1 MMSGVPL
8 VLRNLPKGSP
18 QITDRRFFVAACTG
32 LVVAYSVAV
41 LWYVATF
48 PDIGARCLLPN
59 EPDEYLAGGVEI
71 REFSHAAIKPAPQ
84 PGDRLISVN
93 RQPVHTFLD
102 VIDQIVALRSAKI
115 PPGGQLPPGSDPAE
129 LTSASV
135 PGLVEIYGMDGTA
148 PAERLVELQFRV
160 PSSAKPDLVNRVYVP
175 VRPVPIFDVSL
186 TIIWFVCQL
195 AILSVA
201 LTAYW
206 HRPFDRIAQNFCL
219 MCCFSMGAF
228 VGGFHWWMLVG
239 NPLLNIPFIIC
250 ATVLPSMVLNFFLVF
265 PEEPDFYRA
274 HRRSV
279 KSLIFA
285 PTLVMAAA
293 LVIAY
298 WSSWCLNG
306 RSDDGGVL
314 NAFQKLAVVSKTL
327 ATRSIASPDLVAMST
342 GLLYVL
348 RVLVHVAIVLGSICF
363 AGTVLQLAS
372 SLMRIQSPRER
383 RQVMNILVASL
394 IATIPIGYTLFLAFF
409 RKVEFA
415 LGAAQLPMFVAS
427 MLFMAAYAHGMLRHR
442 LMLTDDA
449 SGRSRRYELMSILV
463 SGSFATCLAMGGIT
477 AHAYNLPLNLSTAQ
491 QIGLFLILLLAAVLT
506 LWLRDRMQGAVDRW
520 YFSEKYQLDRT
531 RQQLNR
537 VAGHL
542 ADPGSMAEL
551 TLRTCQDVIDASSAS
566 MYAREASG
574 GLRLIG
580 SRSSSPPAELLR
592 AEQIPERDPDE
603 LVIQRVPS
611 TNRESMTPVQRLLHN
626 LKAELACFLE
636 DENGLHGMIVVGRR
650 RGGIAYTAE
659 DIAFLHAMGQ
669 MSVLALQSSQANQ
682 TMARHDAELKIK
694 MERIAEQ
701 QRQLAILRAELTS
714 LQQDAGQAPVV
725 ADDAQFDRGGIRGN
739 SPALVEVLNQ
749 VRKIARSS
757 STALIRGESG
767 TGKES
772 LARVI
777 HRNSDRA
784 TAPLVCVSCAALS
797 SSLLESELFGH
808 VKGAFTGAHADKI
821 GRFLAANGGTLFLD
835 EIGDI
840 SAETQVKLLRVLQER
855 CFEPVGSDKTISVD
869 VRVIAATNRNLEEL
883 IAQGQFREDLYYRL
897 NVVTLTLPPL
907 RERRDDLIELLFLF
921 VSRYSQKSRKQ
932 IRQIAPEALAAFEQH
947 NWPGNIRELENAV
960 ERAVLLADSDVIM
973 LADLPTEIRRTTRT
987 QLTAAGTKDIARS
1000 TTSASEFASASNGP
1014 LTTGSI
1020 TLADTMSSAD
1030 EERLLRDILRASA
1043 GNKASAARRLN
1054 LPRSTF
1060 YSKCKK
1066 YGIL

>member
-1 MMSGVPL
+1 MVVRISS
-8 VLRNLPKGSP
+8 K
-18 QITDRRFFVAACTG
+18 TAATAADRRVFVASVSG

-48 PDIGARCLLPN
+48 PDIGVRCLLPH
-59 EPDEYLAGGVEI
+59 EPDEYRPGGVEI
-71 REFSHAAIKPAPQ
+71 RQFSQTSVKPAPQ
-84 PGDRLISVN
+84 EGNRLISVN
-93 RQPVHTFLD
+93 RHPVNTFLD
-102 VIDQIVALRSAKI
+102 VIDQMVALRSAKI

-135 PGLVEIYGMDGTA
+135 PGLVEIYGADSSA
-148 PAERLVELQFRV
+148 PSERLVELQFRV
-160 PSSAKPDLVNRVYVP
+160 PASSQPDLVNRVYVP
-175 VRPVPIFDVSL
+175 VRPVPIYDISL

-201 LTAYW
+201 FTAYW
-206 HRPFDRIAQNFCL
+206 IRPFDRIAQNFCL

-239 NPLLNIPFIIC
+239 NPLLNIPFILC
-250 ATVLPSMVLNFFLVF
+250 ATILPSMVLNFFLVF
-265 PEEPDFYRA
+265 PEEPEFYRD
-274 HRRSV
+274 HRGYV
-279 KSLIFA
+279 KTLIFS

-293 LVIAY
+293 LVVAY

-306 RSDDGGVL
+306 RSDDNGVL

-327 ATRSIASPDLVAMST
+327 ATGAGLSPDLIAMST

-348 RVLVHVAIVLGSICF
+348 RVLVQVAIVVGSVCF
-363 AGTVLQLAS
+363 VGTVVQLSA

-383 RQVMNILVASL
+383 RQVMTILLASL
-394 IATIPIGYTLFLAFF
+394 AATIPIAYTLYLAFF

-415 LGAAQLPMFVAS
+415 LGKAQLPMFIAS

-449 SGRSRRYELMSILV
+449 SGRSRRYELMSLLV
-463 SGSFATCLAMGGIT
+463 SGGFATCLALSGIT

-491 QIGLFLILLLAAVLT
+491 QIGLFLILLLAAALT
-506 LWLRDRMQGAVDRW
+506 LWLRDRLQGAVDRW

-537 VAGHL
+537 VAGYL

-551 TLRTCQDVIDASSAS
+551 TLRTCQDIIDAASAS

-574 GLRLIG
+574 GFRLIG
-580 SRSSSPPAELLR
+580 SRAASPPAELLR
-592 AEQIPERDPDE
+592 ADQIPARDPDE

-611 TNRESMTPVQRLLHN
+611 MNRESMSPAQRLLHD
-626 LKAELACFLE
+626 LKAELVCFLE
-636 DENGLHGMIVVGRR
+636 DENGLHGLIVIGRR
-650 RGGIAYTAE
+650 REGTAYTAE

-669 MSVLALQSSQANQ
+669 MSVLALHSSQAHQ
-682 TMARHDAELKIK
+682 TMARHDAELKVK
-694 MERIAEQ
+694 MERIADQ
-701 QRQLAILRAELTS
+701 QRQLSILRAELTN
-714 LQQDAGQAPVV
+714 LQVDAGQSPAS
-725 ADDAQFDRGGIRGN
+725 ASDTEFNRGGIRGN
-739 SPALVEVLNQ
+739 SPALVEILNQ
-749 VRKIARSS
+749 VRKIARSP

-777 HRNSDRA
+777 HLNSDRA
-784 TAPLVCVSCAALS
+784 AAPLVCVNCAALS

-808 VKGAFTGAHADKI
+808 VKGAFTGAHADKV
-821 GRFLAANGGTLFLD
+821 GRFLSANGGTLFLD

-855 CFEPVGSDKTISVD
+855 CFEPVGSDKTIQID
-869 VRVIAATNRNLEEL
+869 VRLIAATNRNLEDL

-921 VSRYSQKSRKQ
+921 LNRYAQKSRKQ
-932 IRQIAPEALAAFEQH
+932 IRQVDPDALAALEH
-947 NWPGNIRELENAV
+947 HPWPGNIRELENAV
-960 ERAVLLADSDVIM
+960 ERAVLLADSDIIT
-973 LADLPTEIRRTTRT
+973 LADLPAEIRRSARKPPV
-987 QLTAAGTKDIARS
+987 TAASKA
-1000 TTSASEFASASNGP
+1000 TSAQLP
-1014 LTTGSI
+1014 TTAELGVTAADSWTARTITIPETIGS
-1020 TLADTMSSAD
+1020 DE
-1030 EERLLRDILRASA
+1030 EERLLRDVLRAAA
-1043 GNKASAARRLN
+1043 GNKAQAARRLN

-1066 YGIL
+1066 YGIQ